1 MKLLKNRFLKLL
13 LFLTMTIVA
22 FSNDNTFYLG
32 IQNYPETE
40 VEIDGISING
50 IIRDLFKNELKLNVK
65 EVHGSW
71 RESHNNLEK
80 GTIDALGLVTK
91 NTVRKNNILLSK
103 PIFSENL
110 YVASDKIP
118 LDSPYDLM
126 NQTIYVFKGDEIPIK
141 HLKDFLEKNNIDA
154 NIVEVDNIDDFKDNF
169 YLDSEFIALKSQNR
183 LLVSFLAPVCIGV
196 NKKYEYLLPH
206 INTAL
211 NKKYSKKIS
220 NHFKNLPLYYQRE
233 RFQNSL
239 TEEEKDFLSQKKFIT
254 TSLEDDISLS
264 IYIKN
269 SDKFIGILPEY
280 IDKIASIIEIPIK
293 YTHNGKKWT
302 YIQKKFKQEEI
313 DFLTL
318 STTAE
323 GKSSY
328 IFSEA
333 IDYIPMHLLN
343 HIDSGDYNVGVLKDG
358 KSQDIGKE
366 YFIEEDMKIYNST
379 AELFEAFKKDEVGY
393 IISPYNIYDRDCG
406 KQHKDI
412 KIKDIP
418 INFAFSKKKK
428 F

>member
-1 MKLLKNRFLKLL
+1 M
-13 LFLTMTIVA
+13 TMVA
-22 FSNDNTFYLG
+22 FSNDDTFYLG

-65 EVHGSW
+65 EVPGSW

-183 LLVSFLAPVCIGV
+183 LLVSFLAPVCIGI

-233 RFQNSL
+233 RFQSSL
-239 TEEEKDFLSQKKFIT
+239 TEEEKDFLLQKKFIT

-269 SDKFIGILPEY
+269 SDQFIGILPEY

-293 YTHNGKKWT
+293 YTYNGKKWT
-302 YIQKKFKQEEI
+302 YIQKNLNKKR
-313 DFLTL
+313 L
-318 STTAE
+318 
-323 GKSSY
+323 
-328 IFSEA
+328 IF
-333 IDYIPMHLLN
+333 
-343 HIDSGDYNVGVLKDG
+343 
-358 KSQDIGKE
+358 
-366 YFIEEDMKIYNST
+366 
-379 AELFEAFKKDEVGY
+379 
-393 IISPYNIYDRDCG
+393 
-406 KQHKDI
+406 
-412 KIKDIP
+412 
-418 INFAFSKKKK
+418 
-428 F
+428 